1 LIYSFSIFLLFTF
14 LGFLSIVK
22 GEVSFTRDVMPVLSK
37 AGCNGGG
44 CHGNQNGKGGFKL
57 SLWGENPTLDHKNI
71 LSSEKRANPSNP
83 EVSKL
88 LRKPTL
94 LENHEGDKRF
104 DLESE
109 EYRIL
114 HDWLKLGAKNDVDSA
129 PQLESIRIIPSSVL
143 LSAPNKKIN
152 LQVKAKF
159 SNGEE
164 KDVSQWAVYE
174 SANLGAEVSAGG
186 ELEFS
191 QPGETTVFVRYMGGR
206 ASMRAALIKANDNY
220 KWKGPSPKNEIDHYV
235 FSKLK
240 LFNQNPSA
248 VSDDLTFLRRVSLDI
263 TGSLPSSDTA
273 RSFLS
278 DKRKDKRSI
287 LIEELL
293 KSEEYASFWAL
304 KWADLLR
311 VEEKTLDSK
320 GVEKIYG
327 WLKEMIG
334 SGKPLDQFTKDILCA
349 TGSTYNNPP
358 ANFYRALR
366 APVNRA
372 EAVAQVFIGTRIN
385 CAKCHDHPFENVR
398 QDDYYRFAAIFDAID
413 YEIIENKRKD
423 GFDKHRFV
431 GEQVIKLV
439 SADKFQN
446 KFLKDPRTKK
456 PPEPGFLDP
465 SSGPIKSF
473 DNRLEEV
480 ADWITSHPRFA
491 KVQAN
496 RIWSNLVGQP
506 LVDPIDDVRETN
518 PASNP
523 ELLHFLSKELIESGF
538 DQKHLI
544 RLITNSITYQ
554 LSSDPGL
561 VLNIG
566 TDLTFARAK
575 VMRYPAE
582 VIIDAAHKSM
592 SIEGEFSDS
601 LKSKYAITMPG
612 VDSVHL
618 SKNPHENDKF
628 LKIFGKPA
636 RLTNSDAE
644 RSNETTLAQVFELT
658 AGKTLNTILS
668 HQENKIGQLL
678 KNGKDDLEIIDELY
692 WSILTRPP
700 VDEEWSAFL
709 SYLNM
714 SSNRRSALEDVAW
727 SLLNAKEFLLRR

>member
-1 LIYSFSIFLLFTF
+1 M
-14 LGFLSIVK
+14 GFLSIVK

-94 LENHEGDKRF
+94 LEKHEGDKRF

-114 HDWLKLGAKNDVDSA
+114 HDWLKLGAKNDIDSA

-186 ELEFS
+186 ELEFN

-220 KWKGPSPKNEIDHYV
+220 KWKGPSSKNEIDHYV

-248 VSDDLTFLRRVSLDI
+248 VSDDLTFLRRVSLDV

-456 PPEPGFLDP
+456 PPEPGFLDS

-523 ELLHFLSKELIESGF
+523 ELLQFLSKELIESGF

-561 VLNIG
+561 VLNVG

-592 SIEGEFSDS
+592 SIESEFSDS
-601 LKSKYAITMPG
+601 FKSKSAITMPG

>member
-1 LIYSFSIFLLFTF
+1 M
-14 LGFLSIVK
+14 GFLSIVK

-83 EVSKL
+83 GVSKL

-94 LENHEGDKRF
+94 LEKHEGDKRF

-114 HDWLKLGAKNDVDSA
+114 HDWLKLGAKNDIDSA

-248 VSDDLTFLRRVSLDI
+248 VSDDLTFLRRVSLDV

-456 PPEPGFLDP
+456 PPEPGFLDS

-523 ELLHFLSKELIESGF
+523 ELLQFLSKELIESGF

-601 LKSKYAITMPG
+601 FKSKSAITMPG

>member
-1 LIYSFSIFLLFTF
+1 M
-14 LGFLSIVK
+14 GFLSIVK

-94 LENHEGDKRF
+94 LERHEGDKRF

-248 VSDDLTFLRRVSLDI
+248 VSDDLTFLRRVSLDV

-349 TGSTYNNPP
+349 TGSTYSNPP

-456 PPEPGFLDP
+456 PPEPGFLDS

-523 ELLHFLSKELIESGF
+523 ELLQFLSKELIESGF

-561 VLNIG
+561 VLNVG

-592 SIEGEFSDS
+592 SIESEFSDS
-601 LKSKYAITMPG
+601 FKSKSAITMPG

-700 VDEEWSAFL
+700 VDEELSAFL

>member
-1 LIYSFSIFLLFTF
+1 M
-14 LGFLSIVK
+14 GFLSIVK

-114 HDWLKLGAKNDVDSA
+114 HDWLRLGAKNDIDSA
-129 PQLESIRIIPSSVL
+129 PQLKSIRIVPSSVL

-174 SANLGAEVSAGG
+174 SANLGAEISAGG
-186 ELEFS
+186 ELEFN

-220 KWKGPSPKNEIDHYV
+220 TWKGPSPKNEIDHYV

-248 VSDDLTFLRRVSLDI
+248 VSDDLTFLRRVSLDV
-263 TGSLPSSDTA
+263 TGSLPSSERA

-523 ELLHFLSKELIESGF
+523 ELLQFLSKELIESGF

-601 LKSKYAITMPG
+601 FKSKSAITMPG

-658 AGKTLNTILS
+658 AGKTLNAILS

-709 SYLNM
+709 SYLNL

>member
-1 LIYSFSIFLLFTF
+1 M
-14 LGFLSIVK
+14 GFLSIVK

-94 LENHEGDKRF
+94 LEKHEGDKRF

-114 HDWLKLGAKNDVDSA
+114 HDWLKLGAKNDIDSA

-220 KWKGPSPKNEIDHYV
+220 KWKGPSSKNEIDHYV

-248 VSDDLTFLRRVSLDI
+248 VSDDLTFLRRVSLDV

-523 ELLHFLSKELIESGF
+523 ELLQFLSKELIESGF

-592 SIEGEFSDS
+592 SIESEFSDS
-601 LKSKYAITMPG
+601 FKSKSAITMPG

>member
-1 LIYSFSIFLLFTF
+1 M
-14 LGFLSIVK
+14 GFLSIVK

-94 LENHEGDKRF
+94 LEKHEGDKRF

-114 HDWLKLGAKNDVDSA
+114 HDWLKLGAKNDIDSA

-220 KWKGPSPKNEIDHYV
+220 KWKGPSSKNEIDHYV

-248 VSDDLTFLRRVSLDI
+248 VSDDLTFLRRVSLDV

-523 ELLHFLSKELIESGF
+523 ELLQFLSKELIESGF

-561 VLNIG
+561 VLNVG

-592 SIEGEFSDS
+592 SIESEFSDS
-601 LKSKYAITMPG
+601 FKSKSAITMPG

>member
-1 LIYSFSIFLLFTF
+1 M
-14 LGFLSIVK
+14 GFLSIVK

-94 LENHEGDKRF
+94 LEKHEGDKRF

-114 HDWLKLGAKNDVDSA
+114 HDWLKLGAKNDIDSA

-220 KWKGPSPKNEIDHYV
+220 TWKGPSSKNEIDHYV

-248 VSDDLTFLRRVSLDI
+248 VSDDLTFLRRVSLDV
-263 TGSLPSSDTA
+263 TGSLPSSETA

-456 PPEPGFLDP
+456 PPEPGFLDS

-523 ELLHFLSKELIESGF
+523 ELLQFLSKELIESGF

-561 VLNIG
+561 VLNVG

-601 LKSKYAITMPG
+601 FKSKSAITMPG

>member
-1 LIYSFSIFLLFTF
+1 M
-14 LGFLSIVK
+14 GFLSIVK

-71 LSSEKRANPSNP
+71 LSSEKRANLSNP

-104 DLESE
+104 DLKSE
-109 EYRIL
+109 EYQIL
-114 HDWLKLGAKNDVDSA
+114 HDWLKSGAKNDIDSA
-129 PQLESIRIIPSSVL
+129 PQLESIRIVPSSVL

-174 SANLGAEVSAGG
+174 SANLGAEISAGG
-186 ELEFS
+186 ELEFN

-220 KWKGPSPKNEIDHYV
+220 TWKGPSPKNEIDHYV

-248 VSDDLTFLRRVSLDI
+248 VSDDLTFLRRVSLDV
-263 TGSLPSSDTA
+263 TGSLPSSERA

-439 SADKFQN
+439 SVDKFQN

-456 PPEPGFLDP
+456 PPKPGFLDP
-465 SSGPIKSF
+465 ASGPIKSF

-523 ELLHFLSKELIESGF
+523 ELLQFLSKELIESGF

-592 SIEGEFSDS
+592 SIESEFSDS
-601 LKSKYAITMPG
+601 FKSKSAITMPG

-709 SYLNM
+709 SYLNL

>member
-1 LIYSFSIFLLFTF
+1 M
-14 LGFLSIVK
+14 GFLSIVK

-83 EVSKL
+83 EVSNL

>member
-1 LIYSFSIFLLFTF
+1 M
-14 LGFLSIVK
+14 GFLSIVK

-71 LSSEKRANPSNP
+71 LSSEKRANLSNP

-104 DLESE
+104 DLKSE
-109 EYRIL
+109 EYQIL
-114 HDWLKLGAKNDVDSA
+114 HDWLKSGAKNDIDSA
-129 PQLESIRIIPSSVL
+129 PQLESIRIVPSSVL

-174 SANLGAEVSAGG
+174 SASLGAEVSAGG

-191 QPGETTVFVRYMGGR
+191 QPGETTVFARYMGGR
-206 ASMRAALIKANDNY
+206 ASMRAALIKANDDY
-220 KWKGPSPKNEIDHYV
+220 TWKGPSPKNEIDHYV

-248 VSDDLTFLRRVSLDI
+248 VSDDLTFLRRVSLDV
-263 TGSLPSSDTA
+263 TGSLPSSETA

-439 SADKFQN
+439 SVDKFQN

-456 PPEPGFLDP
+456 PPTPGFLDP
-465 SSGPIKSF
+465 ASGPIKSF

-480 ADWITSHPRFA
+480 ADWITSHSRFA

-523 ELLHFLSKELIESGF
+523 ELLQFLSKELIESGF

-544 RLITNSITYQ
+544 KIITNSITYQ

-592 SIEGEFSDS
+592 SIESEFSDS
-601 LKSKYAITMPG
+601 FKSKSAITMPG

-709 SYLNM
+709 SYLNL

>member
-1 LIYSFSIFLLFTF
+1 M
-14 LGFLSIVK
+14 GFLSIVK

-94 LENHEGDKRF
+94 LEKHEGDKRF

-114 HDWLKLGAKNDVDSA
+114 HDWLKLGAKNDIDSA
-129 PQLESIRIIPSSVL
+129 PQLESIRIVPSSVL

-220 KWKGPSPKNEIDHYV
+220 TWKGPSPKNEIDHYV

-248 VSDDLTFLRRVSLDI
+248 VSDDLTFLRRVSLDV
-263 TGSLPSSDTA
+263 TGSLPSSERA

-456 PPEPGFLDP
+456 PPKPGFLDP
-465 SSGPIKSF
+465 ASGPIKSF

-523 ELLHFLSKELIESGF
+523 ELLQFLSKELIESGF

-554 LSSDPGL
+554 LSSDPGF

-592 SIEGEFSDS
+592 SIESEFSDS
-601 LKSKYAITMPG
+601 FKSKSAITMPG

-709 SYLNM
+709 SYLNL

>member
-1 LIYSFSIFLLFTF
+1 M
-14 LGFLSIVK
+14 GFLSIVK

-83 EVSKL
+83 GVSKL

-94 LENHEGDKRF
+94 LEKHEGDKRF

-114 HDWLKLGAKNDVDSA
+114 HDWLKLGAKNDIDSA

-220 KWKGPSPKNEIDHYV
+220 KWKGPSPRNEIDHYV

-248 VSDDLTFLRRVSLDI
+248 VSDDLTFLRRVSLDV
-263 TGSLPSSDTA
+263 TGSLPSSYTA

-523 ELLHFLSKELIESGF
+523 ELLQFLSKELIESGF

-601 LKSKYAITMPG
+601 FKSKSAITMPG

>member
-1 LIYSFSIFLLFTF
+1 M
-14 LGFLSIVK
+14 GFLSIVK

-94 LENHEGDKRF
+94 LEKHEGDKRF

-114 HDWLKLGAKNDVDSA
+114 HDWLKLGAKNDIDSA

-248 VSDDLTFLRRVSLDI
+248 VSDDLTFLRRVSLDV

-523 ELLHFLSKELIESGF
+523 ELLQFLSKELIESGF

-592 SIEGEFSDS
+592 SIESEFSDS
-601 LKSKYAITMPG
+601 SKSKSAITMPG

>member
-1 LIYSFSIFLLFTF
+1 M
-14 LGFLSIVK
+14 GFLSIVK

-71 LSSEKRANPSNP
+71 LSSEKRANPINP

-94 LENHEGDKRF
+94 LEKHEGDKRF

-114 HDWLKLGAKNDVDSA
+114 HDWLKLGAKNDIDSA

-248 VSDDLTFLRRVSLDI
+248 VSDDLTFLRRVSLDV

-327 WLKEMIG
+327 WLKVMIG

-456 PPEPGFLDP
+456 PPEPGFLDS

-523 ELLHFLSKELIESGF
+523 ELLQFLSKELIESGF

-601 LKSKYAITMPG
+601 FKSKYAITMPG

-709 SYLNM
+709 SYLNL

>member
-1 LIYSFSIFLLFTF
+1 M
-14 LGFLSIVK
+14 GFLSIVK

-114 HDWLKLGAKNDVDSA
+114 HDWLKLGAKNDIDSA

-220 KWKGPSPKNEIDHYV
+220 TWKGPSPKNEIDHYV

-248 VSDDLTFLRRVSLDI
+248 VSDDLTFLRRVSLDV

-456 PPEPGFLDP
+456 PPEPGFLDS

-523 ELLHFLSKELIESGF
+523 ELLQFLSKELIESGF

-561 VLNIG
+561 VLNVG

-592 SIEGEFSDS
+592 SIESEFSDS
-601 LKSKYAITMPG
+601 FKSKSAITMPG

>member
-1 LIYSFSIFLLFTF
+1 M
-14 LGFLSIVK
+14 GFLSIVK

-94 LENHEGDKRF
+94 LEKHEGDKRF

-114 HDWLKLGAKNDVDSA
+114 HDWLKLGAKNDIDSA

-220 KWKGPSPKNEIDHYV
+220 KWKGPSSKNEIDHYV

-248 VSDDLTFLRRVSLDI
+248 VSDDLTFLRRVSLDV

-456 PPEPGFLDP
+456 PPEPGFLDS

-523 ELLHFLSKELIESGF
+523 ELLQFLSKELIESGF

-561 VLNIG
+561 VLNVG

-592 SIEGEFSDS
+592 SIESEFSDS
-601 LKSKYAITMPG
+601 FKSKSAITMPG

-709 SYLNM
+709 SYLNL

>member
-1 LIYSFSIFLLFTF
+1 M
-14 LGFLSIVK
+14 GFLSIVK

-94 LENHEGDKRF
+94 LEKHEGDKRF

-114 HDWLKLGAKNDVDSA
+114 HDWLKLGAKNDIDSA
-129 PQLESIRIIPSSVL
+129 PQLESIRIIPSSLL

-174 SANLGAEVSAGG
+174 SSNLGAEVSAGG

-235 FSKLK
+235 FSKLR
-240 LFNQNPSA
+240 LFKQNPSA
-248 VSDDLTFLRRVSLDI
+248 VSDDLTFLRRVSLDV
-263 TGSLPSSDTA
+263 TGSLPSSETA

-278 DKRKDKRSI
+278 NKRKDKRSI

-456 PPEPGFLDP
+456 PPEPGFLDS

-523 ELLHFLSKELIESGF
+523 ELLQFLSKELIESGF

-601 LKSKYAITMPG
+601 FKSKYAITMPG

-709 SYLNM
+709 SYLNL

>member
-1 LIYSFSIFLLFTF
+1 M
-14 LGFLSIVK
+14 GFLSIVK

-71 LSSEKRANPSNP
+71 LSSEKRANPINP

-94 LENHEGDKRF
+94 LEKHEGDKRF

-114 HDWLKLGAKNDVDSA
+114 HDWLKLGAKNDIDSA

-220 KWKGPSPKNEIDHYV
+220 KWKGPSSKNEIDHYV

-248 VSDDLTFLRRVSLDI
+248 VSDDLTFLRRVSLDV

-523 ELLHFLSKELIESGF
+523 ELLQFLSKELIESGF

-561 VLNIG
+561 VLNVG

-592 SIEGEFSDS
+592 SIESEFSDS
-601 LKSKYAITMPG
+601 FKSKSAITMPG

-709 SYLNM
+709 SYLNL

>member
-1 LIYSFSIFLLFTF
+1 M
-14 LGFLSIVK
+14 GFLSIVK

-114 HDWLKLGAKNDVDSA
+114 HDWLKLGAKNDIDSA

-220 KWKGPSPKNEIDHYV
+220 KWKGPSSKNEIDHYV

-248 VSDDLTFLRRVSLDI
+248 VSDDLTFLRRVSLDV

-334 SGKPLDQFTKDILCA
+334 IGKPLDQFTKDILCA

-456 PPEPGFLDP
+456 PPEPGFLDS

-523 ELLHFLSKELIESGF
+523 ELLQFLSKELIESGF

-561 VLNIG
+561 VLNVG

-592 SIEGEFSDS
+592 SIESEFSDS
-601 LKSKYAITMPG
+601 FKSKSAITMPG

>member
-1 LIYSFSIFLLFTF
+1 M
-14 LGFLSIVK
+14 GFLSIVK

-94 LENHEGDKRF
+94 LEKHEGDKRF

-114 HDWLKLGAKNDVDSA
+114 HDWLKLGAKNDIDSA

-248 VSDDLTFLRRVSLDI
+248 VSDDLTFLRRVSLDV

-456 PPEPGFLDP
+456 PPEPGFLDS

-523 ELLHFLSKELIESGF
+523 ELLQFLSKELIESGF

-561 VLNIG
+561 VLNVG

-592 SIEGEFSDS
+592 SIESEFSDS
-601 LKSKYAITMPG
+601 FKSKSAITMPG

>member
-1 LIYSFSIFLLFTF
+1 M
-14 LGFLSIVK
+14 GFLSIVK

-94 LENHEGDKRF
+94 LEKHEGDKRF

-114 HDWLKLGAKNDVDSA
+114 HDWLKLGAKNDIDSA

-248 VSDDLTFLRRVSLDI
+248 VSDDLTFLRRVSLDV

-523 ELLHFLSKELIESGF
+523 ELLQFLSKELIESGF

-601 LKSKYAITMPG
+601 FKSKSAITMPG

-636 RLTNSDAE
+636 RLTNSDVE

>member
-1 LIYSFSIFLLFTF
+1 
-14 LGFLSIVK
+14 
-22 GEVSFTRDVMPVLSK
+22 
-37 AGCNGGG
+37 
-44 CHGNQNGKGGFKL
+44 
-57 SLWGENPTLDHKNI
+57 
-71 LSSEKRANPSNP
+71 
-83 EVSKL
+83 
-88 LRKPTL
+88 
-94 LENHEGDKRF
+94 
-104 DLESE
+104 
-109 EYRIL
+109 
-114 HDWLKLGAKNDVDSA
+114 
-129 PQLESIRIIPSSVL
+129 
-143 LSAPNKKIN
+143 
-152 LQVKAKF
+152 VKAKF

-248 VSDDLTFLRRVSLDI
+248 VSDDLTFLRRVSLDV

-456 PPEPGFLDP
+456 PPEPGFLDS

-523 ELLHFLSKELIESGF
+523 ELLQFLSKELIESGF

-554 LSSDPGL
+554 LSSDPRS
-561 VLNIG
+561 VLLG
-566 TDLTFARAK
+566 
-575 VMRYPAE
+575 
-582 VIIDAAHKSM
+582 
-592 SIEGEFSDS
+592 
-601 LKSKYAITMPG
+601 LKSCVIPQ
-612 VDSVHL
+612 
-618 SKNPHENDKF
+618 
-628 LKIFGKPA
+628 
-636 RLTNSDAE
+636 R
-644 RSNETTLAQVFELT
+644 
-658 AGKTLNTILS
+658 
-668 HQENKIGQLL
+668 
-678 KNGKDDLEIIDELY
+678 
-692 WSILTRPP
+692 
-700 VDEEWSAFL
+700 
-709 SYLNM
+709 
-714 SSNRRSALEDVAW
+714 
-727 SLLNAKEFLLRR
+727 

>member
-1 LIYSFSIFLLFTF
+1 
-14 LGFLSIVK
+14 
-22 GEVSFTRDVMPVLSK
+22 M
-37 AGCNGGG
+37 
-44 CHGNQNGKGGFKL
+44 
-57 SLWGENPTLDHKNI
+57 
-71 LSSEKRANPSNP
+71 
-83 EVSKL
+83 
-88 LRKPTL
+88 
-94 LENHEGDKRF
+94 
-104 DLESE
+104 
-109 EYRIL
+109 
-114 HDWLKLGAKNDVDSA
+114 
-129 PQLESIRIIPSSVL
+129 
-143 LSAPNKKIN
+143 
-152 LQVKAKF
+152 KAKF

-220 KWKGPSPKNEIDHYV
+220 KWKGPSSKNEIDHYV

-248 VSDDLTFLRRVSLDI
+248 VSDDLTFLRRVSLDV

-523 ELLHFLSKELIESGF
+523 ELLQFLSKELIESGF

-561 VLNIG
+561 VLNVG

-592 SIEGEFSDS
+592 SIESEFSDS
-601 LKSKYAITMPG
+601 FKSKSAITMPG

-709 SYLNM
+709 SYLNL

>member
-1 LIYSFSIFLLFTF
+1 M
-14 LGFLSIVK
+14 GFLSIVK

-71 LSSEKRANPSNP
+71 LSSEKRANLSNP

-104 DLESE
+104 DLKSE
-109 EYRIL
+109 EYQIL
-114 HDWLKLGAKNDVDSA
+114 HDWLKSGAKNDIDSA
-129 PQLESIRIIPSSVL
+129 PQLESIRVVPSSVL

-174 SANLGAEVSAGG
+174 SAKLGAEVSAGG

-206 ASMRAALIKANDNY
+206 ASMRAALIKANDDY
-220 KWKGPSPKNEIDHYV
+220 TWKGPSPKNEIDHYV
-235 FSKLK
+235 FSKLR
-240 LFNQNPSA
+240 LFKQNPSA
-248 VSDDLTFLRRVSLDI
+248 VSDDLTFLRRVSLDV
-263 TGSLPSSDTA
+263 TGSLPSSETA

-327 WLKEMIG
+327 WLKETIG

-439 SADKFQN
+439 SVDKFQN

-456 PPEPGFLDP
+456 PPKPGFLDP
-465 SSGPIKSF
+465 ASGPIKSF

-523 ELLHFLSKELIESGF
+523 ELLQFLSKELIESGF

-544 RLITNSITYQ
+544 KLITNSITYQ

-561 VLNIG
+561 VLNVG
-566 TDLTFARAK
+566 TDLTFSRAK

-592 SIEGEFSDS
+592 SIESEFSDS
-601 LKSKYAITMPG
+601 FKSKSAITMPG

>member
-1 LIYSFSIFLLFTF
+1 M
-14 LGFLSIVK
+14 GFLSIVK

-94 LENHEGDKRF
+94 LEKHEGDKRF

-114 HDWLKLGAKNDVDSA
+114 HDWLKLGAKNDIDSA

-248 VSDDLTFLRRVSLDI
+248 VSDDLTFLRRVSLDV

-456 PPEPGFLDP
+456 PPEPGFLDS

-523 ELLHFLSKELIESGF
+523 ELLQFLSKELIESGF

-554 LSSDPGL
+554 LSSDPRS

-601 LKSKYAITMPG
+601 FKSKYAITMPG

-668 HQENKIGQLL
+668 HQENKIGQRL

-709 SYLNM
+709 SYLNL

>member
-1 LIYSFSIFLLFTF
+1 M
-14 LGFLSIVK
+14 GFLSIVK

-83 EVSKL
+83 GVSKL

-94 LENHEGDKRF
+94 LEKHEGDKRF

-114 HDWLKLGAKNDVDSA
+114 HDWLKLGAKNDIDSA

-248 VSDDLTFLRRVSLDI
+248 VSDDLTFLRRVSLDV

-456 PPEPGFLDP
+456 PPEPGFLDS

-523 ELLHFLSKELIESGF
+523 ELLQFLSKELIESGF

-554 LSSDPGL
+554 LSSDPGS

-601 LKSKYAITMPG
+601 FKSKSAITMPG

-709 SYLNM
+709 SYLNL

>member
-1 LIYSFSIFLLFTF
+1 M
-14 LGFLSIVK
+14 GFLSIVK

-94 LENHEGDKRF
+94 LEKHEGDKRF

-114 HDWLKLGAKNDVDSA
+114 HDWLKLGAKNDIDSA

-220 KWKGPSPKNEIDHYV
+220 TWKGPSPKNEIDHYV

-248 VSDDLTFLRRVSLDI
+248 VSDDLTFLRRVSLDV

-523 ELLHFLSKELIESGF
+523 ELLQFLSKELIESGF

-561 VLNIG
+561 VLNVG

-592 SIEGEFSDS
+592 SIEIEFSDS
-601 LKSKYAITMPG
+601 FKSKSAITMPG

>member
-1 LIYSFSIFLLFTF
+1 M
-14 LGFLSIVK
+14 GFLSIVK

-71 LSSEKRANPSNP
+71 LSSEKRANLSNP

-94 LENHEGDKRF
+94 IENHEGDKRF
-104 DLESE
+104 DLKSE
-109 EYRIL
+109 EYQIL
-114 HDWLKLGAKNDVDSA
+114 HDWLKSGAKNDIDSA
-129 PQLESIRIIPSSVL
+129 PQLESIRIVPSSVL

-152 LQVKAKF
+152 LQVRAKF

-174 SANLGAEVSAGG
+174 SANLGAEVSVGG
-186 ELEFS
+186 ELEFN

-206 ASMRAALIKANDNY
+206 ASMRAALIKANDDY
-220 KWKGPSPKNEIDHYV
+220 TWKGPSPKNEIDHYV

-248 VSDDLTFLRRVSLDI
+248 VSDDLTFLRRVSLDV
-263 TGSLPSSDTA
+263 TGSLPSSEIA

-439 SADKFQN
+439 SVDKFQN

-456 PPEPGFLDP
+456 PPKPGFLDP
-465 SSGPIKSF
+465 ASGPIKSF

-523 ELLHFLSKELIESGF
+523 ELLQFLSKELIESGF

-601 LKSKYAITMPG
+601 FKSKYAITMPG

>member
-1 LIYSFSIFLLFTF
+1 M
-14 LGFLSIVK
+14 GFLSIVK

-83 EVSKL
+83 GVSKL

-94 LENHEGDKRF
+94 LEKHEGDKRF

-114 HDWLKLGAKNDVDSA
+114 HDWLKLGAKNDIDSA

-248 VSDDLTFLRRVSLDI
+248 VSDDLTFLRRVSLDV

-523 ELLHFLSKELIESGF
+523 ELLQFLSKELIESGF

-601 LKSKYAITMPG
+601 FKSKYAITMPG

>member
-1 LIYSFSIFLLFTF
+1 M
-14 LGFLSIVK
+14 GFLSIVK

-57 SLWGENPTLDHKNI
+57 SPWGENPTLDYKNI

-94 LENHEGDKRF
+94 LEKHEGDKRF

-114 HDWLKLGAKNDVDSA
+114 HDWLKLGAKNDIDSA

-143 LSAPNKKIN
+143 FSAPNKKIN

-523 ELLHFLSKELIESGF
+523 ELLQFLSKELIESGF

-592 SIEGEFSDS
+592 SIKGEFSDS
-601 LKSKYAITMPG
+601 FKSKYAITMPG

>member
-1 LIYSFSIFLLFTF
+1 M
-14 LGFLSIVK
+14 GFLSIVK

-71 LSSEKRANPSNP
+71 LSSEKRANLSNP

-104 DLESE
+104 DLKSE
-109 EYRIL
+109 EYQIL
-114 HDWLKLGAKNDVDSA
+114 HDWLKSGAKNDIDSA
-129 PQLESIRIIPSSVL
+129 PQLESIRIIPSSLL

-174 SANLGAEVSAGG
+174 SSNLGAEVSAGG

-220 KWKGPSPKNEIDHYV
+220 TWKGPSPKNEIDHYV
-235 FSKLK
+235 FSKLR
-240 LFNQNPSA
+240 LFKQNPSA
-248 VSDDLTFLRRVSLDI
+248 VSDDLTFLRRVSLDV
-263 TGSLPSSDTA
+263 TGSLPSSETA

-278 DKRKDKRSI
+278 NKRKDKRSI

-398 QDDYYRFAAIFDAID
+398 QEDYYRFAAIFDAID

-431 GEQVIKLV
+431 GEQVIRLV

-523 ELLHFLSKELIESGF
+523 ELLQFLSKELIESGF

-601 LKSKYAITMPG
+601 FKSKYAITMPG

-658 AGKTLNTILS
+658 AGKTLNAILS

-709 SYLNM
+709 SYLNL

>member
-1 LIYSFSIFLLFTF
+1 M
-14 LGFLSIVK
+14 GFLSIVK

-94 LENHEGDKRF
+94 LEKHEGDKRF

-114 HDWLKLGAKNDVDSA
+114 HDWLKLGAKNDIDSA

-220 KWKGPSPKNEIDHYV
+220 KWKGPSSKNEIDHYV

-248 VSDDLTFLRRVSLDI
+248 VSDDLTFLRRVSLDV

-456 PPEPGFLDP
+456 PPEPGFLDS

-496 RIWSNLVGQP
+496 QIWSNLVGQP

-523 ELLHFLSKELIESGF
+523 ELLQFLSKELIESGF

-561 VLNIG
+561 VLNVG

-592 SIEGEFSDS
+592 SIESEFSDS
-601 LKSKYAITMPG
+601 FKSKSAITMPG

>member
-1 LIYSFSIFLLFTF
+1 M
-14 LGFLSIVK
+14 GFLSIVK

-94 LENHEGDKRF
+94 LEKHEGDKRF

-114 HDWLKLGAKNDVDSA
+114 HDWLKLGAKNDIDSA

-174 SANLGAEVSAGG
+174 SSNLGAEVSAGG

-248 VSDDLTFLRRVSLDI
+248 VSDDLTFLRRVSLDV

-456 PPEPGFLDP
+456 PPEPGFLDS

-523 ELLHFLSKELIESGF
+523 ELLQFLSKELIESGF

-561 VLNIG
+561 VLNVG

-601 LKSKYAITMPG
+601 FKSKYAITMPG

>member
-1 LIYSFSIFLLFTF
+1 M
-14 LGFLSIVK
+14 GFLSIVK

-94 LENHEGDKRF
+94 LEKHEGDKRF

-114 HDWLKLGAKNDVDSA
+114 HDWLKLGAKNDIDSA

-220 KWKGPSPKNEIDHYV
+220 KWKGPSSKNEIDHYV

-248 VSDDLTFLRRVSLDI
+248 VSDDLTFLRRVSLDV

-456 PPEPGFLDP
+456 PPEPGFLDS

-523 ELLHFLSKELIESGF
+523 ELLQFLSKELIESGF

-561 VLNIG
+561 VLSVG

-592 SIEGEFSDS
+592 SIESEFSDS
-601 LKSKYAITMPG
+601 FKSKSAITMPG

>member
-1 LIYSFSIFLLFTF
+1 M
-14 LGFLSIVK
+14 GFLSIVK

-94 LENHEGDKRF
+94 LEKHEGDKRF

-114 HDWLKLGAKNDVDSA
+114 HDWLKLGAKNDIDSA

-220 KWKGPSPKNEIDHYV
+220 TWKGPSSKNEIDHYV

-248 VSDDLTFLRRVSLDI
+248 VSDDLTFLRRVSLDV

-456 PPEPGFLDP
+456 PPEPGFLDS

-523 ELLHFLSKELIESGF
+523 ELLQFLSKELIESGF

-561 VLNIG
+561 VLNVG

-601 LKSKYAITMPG
+601 FKSKSAITMPG

>member
-1 LIYSFSIFLLFTF
+1 M
-14 LGFLSIVK
+14 GFLSIVK

-94 LENHEGDKRF
+94 LEKHEGDKRF

-114 HDWLKLGAKNDVDSA
+114 HDWLKLGAKNDIDSA

-248 VSDDLTFLRRVSLDI
+248 VSDDLTFLRRVSLDV

-327 WLKEMIG
+327 WLKAMIG

-456 PPEPGFLDP
+456 PPEPGFLDS

-523 ELLHFLSKELIESGF
+523 ELLQFLSKELIESGF

-561 VLNIG
+561 VLNVG

-592 SIEGEFSDS
+592 SIESEFSDS
-601 LKSKYAITMPG
+601 FKSKSAITMPG

>member
-1 LIYSFSIFLLFTF
+1 M
-14 LGFLSIVK
+14 GFLSIVK

-94 LENHEGDKRF
+94 LEKHEGDKRF

-114 HDWLKLGAKNDVDSA
+114 HDWLKLGAKNDIDSA

-206 ASMRAALIKANDNY
+206 ASMRAALIKAIDNY
-220 KWKGPSPKNEIDHYV
+220 KWKGPSSKNEIDHYV

-248 VSDDLTFLRRVSLDI
+248 VSDDLTFLRRVSLDV

-456 PPEPGFLDP
+456 PPEPGFLDS

-523 ELLHFLSKELIESGF
+523 ELLQFLSKELIESGF

-561 VLNIG
+561 VLNVG

-592 SIEGEFSDS
+592 SIESEFSDS
-601 LKSKYAITMPG
+601 FKSKSAITMPG

>member
-1 LIYSFSIFLLFTF
+1 M
-14 LGFLSIVK
+14 
-22 GEVSFTRDVMPVLSK
+22 SFTRDVMPVLSK

-94 LENHEGDKRF
+94 LEKHEGDKRF

-109 EYRIL
+109 EYRII
-114 HDWLKLGAKNDVDSA
+114 HDWLKLGAKNDIDSA